1 MTTAAVVVFWSAVA
15 FLVYAYGG
23 FALVVGAAG
32 LWRRRRV
39 RKGPVVPRVSL
50 IIAAYNEE
58 EAIAARLVNA
68 LALDYPADRLEILV
82 ASDGSTDDTCA
93 IVEHYRDLGVRLLRL
108 PRAGKVRTLDAA
120 VAQAS
125 GDVLVFSDANIMCD
139 RSALR
144 AMVENFADPGVGG
157 VAGHTTY
164 ITPGTAESSSRG
176 ELLYWTYD
184 SWLKR
189 LESWTG
195 SIVSAHGG
203 LYAIR
208 RELYRPVGD
217 GGVTDDFA
225 ISTLVVE
232 QGYRLVFEPEA
243 MAVEEAIPRA
253 AREFRRRVRLT
264 TRGIRSVM
272 LRRKL
277 LNPMRYGMY
286 AVILWSHKVA
296 RRQVPFVLV
305 ALAVAS
311 AWLWSAGAV
320 YGLAAA
326 AQLAFYALA
335 LVGWALRRTRVGRF
349 RFLYIPFYYCM
360 ANAACAVAWTEV
372 LRGRRVELWQPQRH
386 GAA

>member
-1 MTTAAVVVFWSAVA
+1 
-15 FLVYAYGG
+15 
-23 FALVVGAAG
+23 
-32 LWRRRRV
+32 
-39 RKGPVVPRVSL
+39 
-50 IIAAYNEE
+50 
-58 EAIAARLVNA
+58 
-68 LALDYPADRLEILV
+68 
-82 ASDGSTDDTCA
+82 
-93 IVEHYRDLGVRLLRL
+93 
-108 PRAGKVRTLDAA
+108 
-120 VAQAS
+120 
-125 GDVLVFSDANIMCD
+125 VFSDANIMCD

-335 LVGWALRRTRVGRF
+335 LVGWALRRTRVGRS